1 MASSNWISGIVVCT
15 LIASCLFVVAG
26 IIGIVLGPH
35 ILQSQVEKQL
45 PLTADSDQL
54 DSWSTPPVPI
64 YLQFWLWECV
74 NVGEVLRGAKPYV
87 VQRGPFTYLEHR
99 TKTGVYFNDNYTVTY
114 RQPISYTFV
123 PEKSALPET
132 TRITMVNTPIVTIV
146 ALLRNQSA
154 KTQEIFNIVKNFFN
168 ETLFIDHTAR
178 EWIWGYEDPLLKA
191 AKSLPIIKDLV
202 PDDHFGYFY
211 GSNATDDG
219 LYTVFTGEDHINQL
233 NNINKWNGI
242 SSLPYW
248 RTPWGNQINGTDGS
262 WFPPLIGKDLQSIR
276 LYLYSTDICRSLY
289 AKFEKHS
296 SVLDIPTE
304 LFSIPAEIFLN
315 STLNPDNIAFGT
327 TDSGVLDVSV
337 CRQGAPIY
345 ISLPH
350 LLYAADRYQSRLE
363 GIEPDAPIHRTIFE
377 VEPHT
382 GLVLSA
388 QKRLQINVFLQPEH
402 FIDDFKYI
410 SEVVLPA
417 IWINESTTIDQKSAD
432 DLNNQV
438 LRFFTIV
445 RWVSIVLIPIGIV
458 IFIVTIVLFKKHRS
472 REESTPLLF
481 AEANN
486 TIASDHD
493 H

>member
-1 MASSNWISGIVVCT
+1 MASLRCVSCIAIFSLLISCI
-15 LIASCLFVVAG
+15 FVIIG
-26 IIGIVLGPH
+26 IIGIALGPR
-35 ILQSQVEKQL
+35 IMQNQINKQL

-54 DSWSTPPVPI
+54 AGWSTPPVPI
-64 YLQFWLWECV
+64 YLQFWLWECT
-74 NVGEVLRGAKPYV
+74 NPAEVVRGGKPTV
-87 VQRGPFTYLEHR
+87 FQRGPFTYLEHR
-99 TKTGVYFNDNYTVTY
+99 NKAGVYFNENYTVTY
-114 RQPISYTFV
+114 RQVISYTFLRNM
-123 PEKSALPET
+123 SAEDESVK
-132 TRITMVNTPIVTIV
+132 ITMVNTPIVTIV
-146 ALLRNQSA
+146 SLIRNQSNI
-154 KTQEIFNIVKNFFN
+154 TQEIFNFVKDIYK
-168 ETLFIDHTAR
+168 ETLFVNRTAG

-191 AKSLPIIKDLV
+191 ARSIPILKDLI

-211 GSNATDDG
+211 GSNGTDDG
-219 LYTVFTGEDHINQL
+219 LYTVFTGGNDITVL
-233 NNINKWNGI
+233 NHINKWNGV

-262 WFPPLIGKDLQSIR
+262 WFPPLINKDLQSER

-289 AKFEKHS
+289 AKFERHS
-296 SVLDIPTE
+296 SVLNIPTE
-304 LFSIPAEIFLN
+304 SFSIPAEVFLN

-350 LLYAADRYQSRLE
+350 LLYAADQYKDRLE
-363 GIEPDAPIHRTIFE
+363 GIAPNADIHRTILE

-388 QKRLQINVFLQPEH
+388 QKRLQINVFLQREEL
-402 FIDDFKYI
+402 IYDFKNI
-410 SEVVLPA
+410 AEVILPA

-438 LRFFTIV
+438 LRYFTII
-445 RWVSIVLIPIGIV
+445 RWVSTVLIPVGI
-458 IFIVTIVLFKKHRS
+458 ILFITTLVLLKKRRS
-472 REESTPLLF
+472 KDESTPLLY
-481 AEANN
+481 AGSSN

-493 H
+493 Y

>member
-1 MASSNWISGIVVCT
+1 MASSRCISCIAICT
-15 LIASCLFVVAG
+15 LIVSFILVVIG

-35 ILQSQVEKQL
+35 ILQTQINKQL
-45 PLTADSDQL
+45 PLSPDSDQL

-74 NVGEVLRGAKPYV
+74 NVAEVLRGAKPFV

-99 TKTGVYFNDNYTVTY
+99 TKTGVYFNENSTVTY
-114 RQPISYTFV
+114 RQPISYTFIS
-123 PEKSALPET
+123 EKSVANESL
-132 TRITMVNTPIVTIV
+132 RITMVNTPIVTIV
-146 ALLRNQSA
+146 SLIRNETKKIQAL
-154 KTQEIFNIVKNFFN
+154 FNVIKDLFN
-168 ETLFIDHTAR
+168 ETLFIERTAG

-191 AKSLPIIKDLV
+191 AKSIPIIKDFV

-219 LYTVFTGEDHINQL
+219 LYTVFTGKNNIDVL
-233 NNINKWNGI
+233 NNINKWNGV

-248 RTPWGNQINGTDGS
+248 KTSWGNQINGTDGS
-262 WFPPLIGKDLQSIR
+262 WFPPLINKDLQSER
-276 LYLYSTDICRSLY
+276 LYLYSTDVCRSLY
-289 AKFEKHS
+289 AKFQHHS

-304 LFSIPAEIFLN
+304 LFSIPAEVFLN

-350 LLYAADRYQSRLE
+350 LLYAADQYKNRLQ
-363 GIEPDAPIHRTIFE
+363 GIAPDASIHQTFFE

-388 QKRLQINVFLQPEH
+388 QKRLQINVFLQPEQ
-402 FIDDFKYI
+402 FVDDFKNI
-410 SEVVLPA
+410 SEVVLPVV
-417 IWINESTTIDQKSAD
+417 WINESTIIDQKSAD

-438 LRFFTIV
+438 LRYFTIV
-445 RWVSIVLIPIGIV
+445 RSVSIVFIPVG
-458 IFIVTIVLFKKHRS
+458 IVLFIGTIVFFKKR
-472 REESTPLLF
+472 RTTDETTPLLY
-481 AEANN
+481 AGSNN

-493 H
+493 N